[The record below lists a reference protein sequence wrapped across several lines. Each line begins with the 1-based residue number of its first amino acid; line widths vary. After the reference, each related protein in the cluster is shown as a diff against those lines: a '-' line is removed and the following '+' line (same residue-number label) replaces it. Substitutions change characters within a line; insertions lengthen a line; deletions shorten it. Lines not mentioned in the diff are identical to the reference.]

1 MPQEPRRA
9 PQKRLKVARIIA
21 RLNIGGPAIQACY
34 LHQALRSEFDTVLIA
49 GRLDEGEGDMSY
61 LLKSDDGVQW
71 LGTMSRPVRI
81 WSDITSLFRL
91 VRILR
96 RERPDIVHTH
106 TAKAGTVG
114 RVAALFAGV
123 PVLVHTYHGHT
134 FRGEYFGP
142 ALTRVYLAIERF
154 LARFTDVLVTVSESQ
169 ASELSNEFRIA
180 PRSKFRVLRNG
191 YDLAPFTG
199 SPRRAELR
207 REWGISDSEFL
218 VVWAGRLVP
227 VKNVELLAAIIRE
240 ARANAALRFVVVGD
254 GSERDKLQSLLDG
267 CDNVRLVGWSSDMPA
282 VWAAADV
289 ALVTSKNEGAPSA
302 LIEAMAAAR
311 PFVSTPAGGVLD
323 LGVGTP
329 SPLSAE
335 VQVFENGIIAAPSA
349 GALLDGILHL
359 ESDAAL
365 RAKMGAAGQRFALQ
379 NYSQERLAADITELY
394 RDLAHISKSSYRER
408 AASAERS

>member
-1 MPQEPRRA
+1 MRRETHSA

-34 LHQALRSEFDTVLIA
+34 LHQALRPEFDTVLIT
-49 GRLDEGEGDMSY
+49 GHLDEGEGDMSY

-106 TAKAGTVG
+106 TAKAGTIG

-123 PVLVHTYHGHT
+123 PVLVHTYHGHI
-134 FRGEYFGP
+134 FRGKYFGP
-142 ALTRVYLAIERF
+142 AVTRVFLAIERF
-154 LARFTDVLVTVSESQ
+154 LARFTDVLVAVSESQ
-169 ASELSNEFRIA
+169 ASELSSEFRIA
-180 PRSKFRVLRNG
+180 PRSKFRVIRNG
-191 YDLAPFTG
+191 YDLAPFAG
-199 SPRRAELR
+199 SPRRADLR
-207 REWGISDSEFL
+207 RAWGISDSEIL

-254 GSERDKLQSLLDG
+254 GSERGKLQSLLGG

-289 ALVTSKNEGAPSA
+289 ALVTSKNEGTPSA

-311 PFVSTPAGGVLD
+311 PFVSTPAGGVVD
-323 LGVGTP
+323 LCVGT
-329 SPLSAE
+329 AHE
-335 VQVFENGIIAAPSA
+335 VQPGVRGYENGFLFDSTASTAIQALQCLQRDPQAAA
-349 GALLDGILHL
+349 
-359 ESDAAL
+359 
-365 RAKMGAAGQRFALQ
+365 RMGAAGQSFAVENFSL
-379 NYSQERLAADITELY
+379 ERLIRDITALY
-394 RDLAHISKSSYRER
+394 ACLAKRSPLGQSREMAPR
-408 AASAERS
+408 K